1 MKMAMVVNYE
11 EEALGRR
18 ANQCY
23 KGYGMCK
30 IQRVAIILE
39 WWSSNETY
47 GCGIGHC
54 TMEDASGASRSE

>member
-1 MKMAMVVNYE
+1 MMAMVVNYE

-39 WWSSNETY
+39 
-47 GCGIGHC
+47 
-54 TMEDASGASRSE
+54 